1 MLDMAKSGN
10 SRGDKHNF
18 RKKAMND
25 EAIAHGWHHTFGWLR
40 RTELD
45 TAFDGFVYEDGDG
58 DLIISQDPRHA
69 LEAYLDCWEDAAT
82 GEKYLTFSKL
92 PRTRR
97 RKNAVP

>member
-1 MLDMAKSGN
+1 
-10 SRGDKHNF
+10 
-18 RKKAMND
+18 
-25 EAIAHGWHHTFGWLR
+25 
-40 RTELD
+40 
-45 TAFDGFVYEDGDG
+45 VYEDGDG